1 MPSAVSLTTSFFSV
15 RATKST
21 ADSFS
26 LGTTALQCP
35 VEPLKKEVLSETVEQ
50 QQQRKT
56 ERQKNNHA
64 SRQAGRQAE
73 TRNEGQEQRVLQN
86 AV

>member
-26 LGTTALQCP
+26 LGTAALQCP

-50 QQQRKT
+50 QQKT

-64 SRQAGRQAE
+64 SRQAGRQAG
-73 TRNEGQEQRVLQN
+73 RNEGQEQRVLQN